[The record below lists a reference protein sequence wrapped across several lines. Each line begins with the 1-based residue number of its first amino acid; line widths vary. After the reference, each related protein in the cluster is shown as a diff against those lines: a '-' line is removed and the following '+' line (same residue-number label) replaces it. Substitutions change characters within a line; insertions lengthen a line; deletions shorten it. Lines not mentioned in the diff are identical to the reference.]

1 MKILIGT
8 DILLCYLL
16 KADYIDGIHLL
27 INWLDKIKA
36 EKIIDISSV
45 AILTNFAPISEFD
58 KLYTFIPLK
67 IVPPLTSKI
76 YSLKSKIKNLL
87 YVERKSAN
95 TALAHLNLLDTN
107 NVDYLITENEQTHL
121 MSQEIG
127 LDSRVYTIESF
138 IEKCSIEYRHL
149 DETKGAIVQICKFG
163 SLSIKDPFFGDFK
176 REYNPYFMEWFR
188 KKADDD
194 VFISTDK
201 KGRLKALLKL
211 KIEDE
216 TEDYSDICPVFQPLR
231 RLKISSLKVNYNGQK
246 LGERFMRIIFQTALI
261 NQVEE
266 IYITI
271 FNNNKARKRLINM
284 ITTWGFEN
292 YGEKESGKLYN
303 ELVYVKKMKYT
314 FKNDIMK
321 NFPMHHIPNHAF
333 IIPLN
338 KTYVYQLLPQD
349 TLFED
354 KLDIMPTKRAI
365 KKIVILN
372 DSSNTEI
379 SSGDC
384 LLFYQNSLEK
394 QERKLLAVG
403 IVEYIYKKFETY
415 QEFYNRC
422 RKRSILSNEELT
434 NYWIKANREPVVIE
448 FLYIYGIESFNI
460 DNNDLEMNE
469 INTSQITSQTPIKIN
484 IRQYLNLLKKT
495 SYEMYLTT
503 N

>member
-1 MKILIGT
+1 MKILLGT
-8 DILLCYLL
+8 DIILDYLL

-27 INWLDKIKA
+27 ITWMNKIKA
-36 EKIIDISSV
+36 EKIVDISSI
-45 AILTNFAPISEFD
+45 AILTNFAPISKFD
-58 KLYTFIPLK
+58 KLHTFIPLK
-67 IVPPLTSKI
+67 KVPPLTSKI
-76 YSLKSKIKNLL
+76 YSLKSKIDKLL

-121 MSQEIG
+121 MSREIG
-127 LDSRVYTIESF
+127 LDSYVYTIESF
-138 IEKCSIEYRHL
+138 IEKCSIEYRYL

-163 SLSIKDPFFGDFK
+163 SLSIKDSFFADFK
-176 REYNPYFMEWFR
+176 REYNPYFMDWFK
-188 KKADDD
+188 KKANDD
-194 VFISTDK
+194 VFISIDK

-216 TEDYSDICPVFQPLR
+216 TEDYSDIYPIFQPLK

-246 LGERFMRIIFQTALI
+246 LGERFMRIIFQTALN

-271 FNNNKARKRLINM
+271 FNNNKSRKRLINM
-284 ITTWGFEN
+284 ITTWGFEK
-292 YGEKESGKLYN
+292 YGEKESAKSYN
-303 ELVYVKKMKYT
+303 ELVYVKRMKYT

-321 NFPMHHIPNHAF
+321 NFPMHHIPNQAF

-354 KLDIMPTKRAI
+354 KLDIMPSKRAI

-372 DSSNTEI
+372 GSKTEI

-394 QERKLLAVG
+394 NEQKLLAVG
-403 IVEYIYKKFETY
+403 IVEYIYNNFKTY

-434 NYWIKANREPVVIE
+434 NYWIKANRRPVVIE

-460 DNNDLEMNE
+460 DNNDLEKNG
-469 INTSQITSQTPIKIN
+469 INTSQITSQMPIKIDVN
-484 IRQYLNLLKKT
+484 QYLNLLNKT